1 MCSWQSLTTPQ
12 LQHCESLPNWAVS
25 VSWLSERHQNVPYS
39 CPYPSQSPLQE
50 TQTDKQA
57 GSSRRILNLDYK
69 NHTLPAPDTA
79 NTSQVW
85 SRHHRTLTSLWVLG
99 IQTSPHHELFG
110 SAFSLLWSTMT
121 LSQSYCNCRHASK
134 SHLQSL
140 ARDKKKQHALTP
152 EWIRSNTHYRSQ

>member
-25 VSWLSERHQNVPYS
+25 VSWLSESHQNVPYS
-39 CPYPSQSPLQE
+39 CPHPSGWGNP
-50 TQTDKQA
+50 DRQA
-57 GSSRRILNLDYK
+57 GSSRRILNLDDQ
-69 NHTLPAPDTA
+69 NCTLPAPDTA

-85 SRHHRTLTSLWVLG
+85 SRHHCTLTSLWVLG

-140 ARDKKKQHALTP
+140 AREKKKQHALAP

>member
-1 MCSWQSLTTPQ
+1 MTISGHTSAPALRIPPKLSCVCVLTVWKTPKRSLQ
-12 LQHCESLPNWAVS
+12 LSLPISISTTRNPD
-25 VSWLSERHQNVPYS
+25 R
-39 CPYPSQSPLQE
+39 
-50 TQTDKQA
+50 QA
-57 GSSRRILNLDYK
+57 GSSRRILNLDDQ
-69 NHTLPAPDTA
+69 NCTLPAPDTA

-85 SRHHRTLTSLWVLG
+85 SRHHCTLTSLWVLG

-140 ARDKKKQHALTP
+140 AREKKKQHALAP